1 MASLYAERVGAE
13 ICSPFVDA
21 AGVLHVV
28 SQATGD
34 VLAISGEGAT
44 AVLNTG
50 GQPAAVAPSP
60 ANTA

>member
-34 VLAISGEGAT
+34 VLAISGEGA
-44 AVLNTG
+44 ARG
-50 GQPAAVAPSP
+50 GPSRRARP
-60 ANTA
+60 SR